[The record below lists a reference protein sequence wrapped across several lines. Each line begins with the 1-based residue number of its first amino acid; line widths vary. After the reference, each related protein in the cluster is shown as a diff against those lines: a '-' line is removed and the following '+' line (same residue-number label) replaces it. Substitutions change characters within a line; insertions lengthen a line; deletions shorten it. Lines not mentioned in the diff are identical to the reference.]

1 MQLPASPEQIED
13 RRRAYLLYFS
23 SSIGGVFILAMAFLS
38 LLQQR
43 WVIAGTLIACAVGIA
58 IIAWVCF
65 RYQETRFTSM
75 VVSTLLMALSLFLAV
90 TGAVEGTGIFYSY
103 TLAFLMVMFTGPR
116 LSLLFIALYL
126 TALLV
131 LLNLDA
137 PWVYHYSEAQYS
149 RILISKVAMFSLAN
163 AGEWIRVAS
172 HERVS
177 DAATSTL
184 QMALTD
190 SLTGAMNRNGA
201 NALMKDWDEDQYPA
215 VIAVVDLDHF
225 KQVNDEYGH
234 DSGDYVLEYY
244 ARYIRSQLKGKDIF
258 ARWGGEEFVVVLPAT
273 NILQAVNLID
283 AIREHLSHH
292 TFRIHGQVFKV
303 TFSAGVTQLM
313 SPEQFD
319 ESLKQAD
326 VHLYHAKKAGRNR
339 LRSDLD

>member
-23 SSIGGVFILAMAFLS
+23 SSIGGAFILAMALLS
-38 LLQQR
+38 LFQQR
-43 WVIAGTLIACAVGIA
+43 WVIAGALIASAVGLA
-58 IIAWVCF
+58 LIAWVCF
-65 RYQETRFTSM
+65 RYNETRITSV
-75 VVSTLLMALSLFLAV
+75 VVSVVLMSLALFLVV
-90 TGAVEGTGIFYSY
+90 TGAVEGTGVFYSY

-116 LSLLFIALYL
+116 LSLLFIAIYL
-126 TALLV
+126 TALLL
-131 LLNLDA
+131 LLNFDA
-137 PWVYHYSEAQYS
+137 AWVYQYTEAQYS

-177 DAATSTL
+177 DAATSSL

-201 NALMKDWDEDQYPA
+201 SALMKDWDENQYPA
-215 VIAVVDLDHF
+215 VIAVIDLDHF
-225 KQVNDEYGH
+225 KQVNDEFGH

-258 ARWGGEEFVVVLPAT
+258 ARWGGEEFVAVLPAT
-273 NILQAVNLID
+273 NILQAVKLVD
-283 AIREHLSHH
+283 AIREHFTHH
-292 TFRIHGQVFKV
+292 TFRLHGHGFTV
-303 TFSAGVTQLM
+303 TMSAGITQLM
-313 SPEQFD
+313 SADQFE

-326 VHLYHAKKAGRNR
+326 VHLYHAKNAGRNR
-339 LRSDLD
+339 TYSDLN